1 MSRMGLLL
9 STWQAVP
16 LTLTMGSTQLTVVH
30 RVGGLT
36 RKRYRLPCW
45 KRKKNNPGLPL
56 QPPHRARFGGPAH
69 RCQKAWGILVTVR
82 AHSEPGSKW
91 SRLHSGSEH
100 SPFNWTS
107 SSPTNSRTR
116 RYFYVGILSF
126 RPKEGSQVATR
137 VKDGLTFYLPA
148 IWCGHLPS
156 YPQHPRTK

>member
-30 RVGGLT
+30 RVGCLT

-116 RYFYVGILSF
+116 RYFYVGISVISAQGRESGGHKSKGWLDFLSPRNLVWSF
-126 RPKEGSQVATR
+126 AK
-137 VKDGLTFYLPA
+137 
-148 IWCGHLPS
+148 LPS
-156 YPQHPRTK
+156 AP